1 LFARDAA
8 ASIRRF
14 AACDEF
20 GKSPMAVTG
29 EPSAPDDRTLR
40 FHLTKPFP
48 HLLSALDPQQS
59 CGALCLSVWPPLI
72 RFAR

>member
-1 LFARDAA
+1 LLARDAA
-8 ASIRRF
+8 AIIGRF
-14 AACDEF
+14 AVRDAF
-20 GKSPMAVTG
+20 GKSTMAVPG

-48 HLLSALDPQQS
+48 HLLPALDPQQS

-72 RFAR
+72 RFAT